1 MIVFVDPFGP
11 SDAPG
16 PEDQRSAFRTP
27 RVPVSQAEEA
37 RERGTEQDG
46 RRVVLFKGKTG
57 EDIEGMQT

>member
-27 RVPVSQAEEA
+27 RVPVSQAEES
-37 RERGTEQDG
+37 RERGTEQG
-46 RRVVLFKGKTG
+46 GEKSSVV
-57 EDIEGMQT
+57 